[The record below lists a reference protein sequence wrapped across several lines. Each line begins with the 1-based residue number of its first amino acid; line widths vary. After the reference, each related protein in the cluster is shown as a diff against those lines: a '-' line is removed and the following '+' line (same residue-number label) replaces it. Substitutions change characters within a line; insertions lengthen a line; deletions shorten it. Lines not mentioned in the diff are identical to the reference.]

1 MVGYFF
7 RLTALFLLLL
17 LPVAAVASAPIMEI
31 RELLREKLMPTPDES
46 LLATLSGQ
54 NLAEGLLL
62 LDPYARYLK
71 PEEGY
76 AILSETEERAGIGA
90 EILLQQDQVLLL
102 PYQGSV
108 SERAG
113 VPYRSELLKINEQS
127 VMGFSLL
134 ELAGLLLGEE
144 DSWVS
149 LLVKT
154 PEQEQIEFRFQREV
168 YRPLHVELLFD
179 DERIIR
185 IRNFIAST
193 TVPAL
198 RATIDF
204 LSVRNERDHLPN
216 VIIDLRDSTG
226 GELFE
231 ALDLAGLFLPSM
243 TELAI
248 LVNREGKREPFHAP
262 NDIKFDHPLFI
273 LVGPHTASAA
283 EIFAGILQSHGRA
296 TILGEVSFGKCSSQ
310 TEIRLSNHAL
320 LRYTNREVLL
330 PGGKICTGVGIT
342 PDLFLSS
349 DQHNDAEYV
358 LKTINEWIAQK
369 HH

>member
-1 MVGYFF
+1 MITRFYRNTV
-7 RLTALFLLLL
+7 LFLMLLL
-17 LPVAAVASAPIMEI
+17 SFAAVASAPVDEI
-31 RELLREKLMPTPDES
+31 RDLLREKLMPAPDES
-46 LLATLSGQ
+46 LLAKLSDE
-54 NLAEGLLL
+54 NLVEGLLL

-71 PEEGY
+71 PEQGY
-76 AILSETEERAGIGA
+76 AILPETVDRAGIGA
-90 EILLQQDQVLLL
+90 EILLQQDQILIL

-113 VPYRSELLKINEQS
+113 VLYRSQLLKINEQPITS
-127 VMGFSLL
+127 YSLL

-154 PEQEQIEFRFQREV
+154 PEQELVEFRFQREI
-168 YRPLHVELLFD
+168 YRPLHVELLHGD
-179 DERIIR
+179 QRIIR

-204 LSVRNERDHLPN
+204 LSSGNQNSHLPN

-231 ALDLAGLFLPSM
+231 ALDLAGIFLPAS
-243 TELAI
+243 TELVTM
-248 LVNREGKREPFHAP
+248 VNREDQLEQFYAP
-262 NDIKFDHPLFI
+262 RGNKYDNPLFI
-273 LVGPHTASAA
+273 LIGPHTASAA
-283 EIFAGILQSHGRA
+283 EIFTGVLQAHGRA
-296 TILGEVSFGKCSSQ
+296 IVLGEPSFGKCSSQ
-310 TEIRLSNHAL
+310 TEKRLSNHAL

-330 PGGKICTGVGIT
+330 PGGEICSGVGIT

-349 DQHNDAEYV
+349 DQRNDAEYL
-358 LKTINEWIAQK
+358 LKSINQWNAQK
-369 HH
+369 QH